1 VKILHTEAS
10 RGWGGQEIRILNESA
25 GMIARGHE
33 VTIICTPGSNIAL
46 EANARNIKV
55 VELPV
60 GKPSP
65 GAVSALR
72 RWLKANPVDVINTHS
87 SADSW
92 IVAGATRLWRDAPK
106 VVRTRHISAPV
117 AQHVLARWLYRRATD
132 HVVTTGEKL
141 RQTLI
146 ADNGLPPEQ
155 VTSVPT
161 GVDVEHFQPGDRLA
175 RRDELGL
182 PKNGVIIGIV
192 ATLRSWK
199 GHEILLEAFAELA
212 RDDVCLAVVGNGPQR
227 ENLKRRIFEL
237 GIRRRIFMPG
247 NLNDVRPW
255 LQAMDVFALPS
266 YANEGVPQSIM
277 QAMACELPVVSTP
290 VGSIEELVINGET
303 GMLVAPKNV
312 SALASAL
319 DELISNHSLREKFGR
334 AGRVRVENRFTDKV
348 MLDRMEEIFGKVVNG
363 EW

>member
-1 VKILHTEAS
+1 MKILHTEAS
-10 RGWGGQEIRILNESA
+10 RGWGGQEIRILDESA
-25 GMIARGHE
+25 GMIARGHD
-33 VTIICTPGSNIAL
+33 VTIVCTPGSNIAL
-46 EANARNIKV
+46 EANARKIDV

-92 IVAGATRLWRDAPK
+92 IAAGATRFWRDAPK

-117 AQHVLARWLYRRATD
+117 AKHVLARWLYRRATD

-141 RQTLI
+141 RRTLI
-146 ADNGLPPEQ
+146 ADNGLSPDR

-161 GVDVEHFQPGDRLA
+161 GIDIEHFRPGDKQE
-175 RRDELGL
+175 RREQLGL
-182 PKNGVIIGIV
+182 PRDAVIVGIV

-199 GHEILLEAFAELA
+199 GHEYLLDALAELG
-212 RDDVCLAVVGNGPQR
+212 RGDVYLAIVGNGPQR
-227 ENLKRRIFEL
+227 ENLKNRIFEL

-247 NLNDVRPW
+247 NLNDVLPW
-255 LQAMDVFALPS
+255 LQAVDIFALPS

-290 VGSIEELVINGET
+290 VGSIEELVINAET
-303 GMLVAPKNV
+303 GILVAPRNV
-312 SALASAL
+312 DALASAL
-319 DELISNHSLREKFGR
+319 NKLISNHSLREKYGR
-334 AGRVRVENRFTDKV
+334 AGRLRVERQFTDKV
-348 MLDRMEEIFGKVVNG
+348 MLDRMEAVFEKVMIG
-363 EW
+363 DW